1 MSDRT
6 PHMDDPLLNRLSG
19 LRAYLAGPIDHAVDD
34 GVAWRNKLGRWLQT
48 RGIIVIDPCRKPLTY
63 HAFKEIGEEKR
74 RMMDLKTQG
83 RYFELSKWMRGIVH
97 VDLRMVDVSD
107 IVIVY
112 LDIKSQPFG
121 TVHELINAIN
131 QRKPTLV
138 VVEGGKS
145 EAPNWLFGIMRHEF
159 IFDDFE
165 EMRAFLT
172 LIDTGTIQPDYTR
185 WVFLDDLDS
194 PEGGD

>member
-1 MSDRT
+1 MSET
-6 PHMDDPLLNRLSG
+6 PTTMNHNPLNRLSG
-19 LRAYLAGPIDHAVDD
+19 LRAYLAGPIDHAEDD
-34 GVAWRNKLGRWLQT
+34 GVTWRNKLGRWLQK

-63 HAFKEIGEEKR
+63 HAFKEIGEEKQ
-74 RMMDLKTQG
+74 RMLDLKKEG
-83 RYFELSKWMRGIVH
+83 RYLELSEWMRGIVH

-112 LDIKSQPFG
+112 LDIKSRPFG

-138 VVEGGKS
+138 VVDGGKS

-159 IFDDFE
+159 IFSDFDE
-165 EMRAFLT
+165 LQAFLT

-194 PEGGD
+194 SDGVD

>member
-1 MSDRT
+1 MSSS
-6 PHMDDPLLNRLSG
+6 PPSVKDPPLNRLSG
-19 LRAYLAGPIDHAVDD
+19 LRAYLAGPIDHAADD
-34 GVAWRNKLGRWLQT
+34 GVAWRNKLGRWLQK
-48 RGIIVIDPCRKPLTY
+48 RGIVVIDPCRKPLTY

-145 EAPNWLFGIMRHEF
+145 QAPNWLFGIMRHEF
-159 IFDDFE
+159 IFSDFDE
-165 EMRAFLT
+165 LRAFLT

-194 PEGGD
+194 PDEGD